1 MRLLLDT
8 HLLLWSAGW
17 QVPSGGSPLS
27 AEAIAVI
34 GNPDNDPFFSA
45 ASIWEVAIKFSLGRA
60 GFDTDPHLFRRG
72 LLDNGYQKLPITG
85 EHAAA
90 IGMLPLLHKDPFDRL
105 LISQATI
112 EGILLLPADNVVAR
126 YPGPIRA
133 V

>member
-17 QVPSGGSPLS
+17 QVPEGGSLLS
-27 AEAIAVI
+27 AEAIQLI

-45 ASIWEVAIKFSLGRA
+45 ASIWEIAMKFSLGRTEFA
-60 GFDTDPHLFRRG
+60 TDPHLFRRS
-72 LLDNGYQKLPITG
+72 LLDNGYQELPITG

-90 IGMLPLLHKDPFDRL
+90 VAMLPLLHKDPFDRL
-105 LISQATI
+105 LIAQATI
-112 EGILLLPADNVVAR
+112 EGILLLTADSVVAR